1 MHTIR
6 LREPWE
12 VEAGPGRVIYRR
24 HFNRPTGLGP
34 GEVVRLAVDDLP
46 AGATV
51 SFNGEPLVGGDSG
64 WDISAQLQ
72 NRNAIVVSL
81 AAETLPPAR
90 PFGEV
95 RLEIL

>member
-12 VEAGPGRVIYRR
+12 VEIQPDRVLYRR

-34 GEVVRLAVDDLP
+34 GDVVRLVIDDLP

-51 SFNGEPLVGGDSG
+51 SFNGEQLVSSDSC
-64 WDISAQLQ
+64 WDISARL
-72 NRNAIVVSL
+72 RPRSAILIHL
-81 AAETLPPAR
+81 AANESPRER

-95 RLEIL
+95 RLEIG